1 MRADIAKWPAAKRN
15 RPAAKKYDIRGF
27 VKSYK
32 GGQFFF
38 LSGLSFT
45 KIHES
50 QDCRGRGGGGCISLT
65 PHYHFYPL
73 HRHLDISRVITAER
87 SPLHIASSRTRTGN
101 LWFPSASR

>member
-50 QDCRGRGGGGCISLT
+50 QDCRGRGGGVHFFNSSL
-65 PHYHFYPL
+65 PL
-73 HRHLDISRVITAER
+73 PPTSQTLRH
-87 SPLHIASSRTRTGN
+87 
-101 LWFPSASR
+101 